1 MFYEILIS
9 KGNSHGMLAHY
20 LLFCFV
26 IQTKNQSKTGTE
38 TQCNVMQSGTE
49 IQCNGEASNTSD
61 LVY

>member
-1 MFYEILIS
+1 MWKHFMFYEILIS

-38 TQCNVMQSGTE
+38 TQCNV
-49 IQCNGEASNTSD
+49 IRN
-61 LVY
+61 